1 MENHNDVYRSDLGSK
16 LAGNPILRSVSELPH
31 VRLGRFETSNARSFS
46 MSALGDD
53 GDGFD
58 IVRDTGSVCDPLS
71 HKLNIKPDFCLEST
85 VNSLQR
91 LPTVIITKKDPKKGL
106 DMDMDV
112 DLSSPLLKSGDLKV
126 LESPVLISEISPVTT
141 SDRPTPISSSILHP
155 MKNRGLNKSN
165 SIFRETDASAKL
177 PPDSDSSVVSS
188 SELKLATK
196 TKRNKVIPLLV
207 ILIFLLVGGLIP
219 SVFFSVRGSSFAVK
233 NYFGS
238 LTEGRRQS
246 LMDSLLSLY
255 GDPAMDD
262 TEEHGVSNNNSFI
275 PQPSSQWD
283 RINNNVDKMGA
294 KLSGY
299 NTFDGI
305 NPEYKSDQ
313 KMKQLMSMHKNGT
326 VFYGLAYSPRNALE
340 PACGLSKQDVMYDLA
355 VLSTVTTRIRT
366 YGMQCDQ
373 ASLILDTIQAM
384 GLNMTLSMGVWI
396 GSNDT
401 INSQQM
407 KAMEDV
413 LAKYPT
419 DLFESIFIGNE
430 VLFRQEKTTEELIKY
445 IAKTKSTMAK
455 LNKGSIP
462 VGTSEIGS
470 LVNKKLLDNC
480 DVIGA
485 NIHPFFG
492 GGDVK
497 YATNWIYNYLKYQIE
512 PLRTNKNQAKI
523 VITEVGWPYK
533 GGKYLNSKADA
544 ASFQAFMNQYICEAY
559 KQDYGWYYFEAFDEP
574 WKSIF
579 YEDGNTWETEW
590 GVFKQDRSMKKSA
603 IFPICP

>member
-1 MENHNDVYRSDLGSK
+1 M
-16 LAGNPILRSVSELPH
+16 AGNTIMRSVSELPH
-31 VRLGRFETSNARSFS
+31 VRLGRFDKSKTRSFS
-46 MSALGDD
+46 MSAVGDD

-71 HKLNIKPDFCLEST
+71 RKLNTMPEFCLNST
-85 VNSLQR
+85 VSSLQR
-91 LPTVIITKKDPKKGL
+91 LPTVIITKKDQNADL
-106 DMDMDV
+106 DV
-112 DLSSPLLKSGDLKV
+112 DLSSPLLKSGDLKAF
-126 LESPVLISEISPVTT
+126 ESPVLLSEISPVTT
-141 SDRPTPISSSILHP
+141 SDPPTPISSSILHP

-165 SIFRETDASAKL
+165 SIFRETEASAKP
-177 PPDSDSSVVSS
+177 PPDSDSSVASS
-188 SELKLATK
+188 TELMPAPKSKRGKL
-196 TKRNKVIPLLV
+196 IPFLTFL
-207 ILIFLLVGGLIP
+207 ILLLVGGLIP

-238 LTEGRRQS
+238 LTERSRQI
-246 LMDSLLSLY
+246 LIDSLASLY
-255 GDPAMDD
+255 GYPVTDD
-262 TEEHGVSNNNSFI
+262 TEDYSTPNNSSFV
-275 PQPSSQWD
+275 PQLTSQWD

-299 NTFDGI
+299 NTFDGLS
-305 NPEYKSDQ
+305 PEFKSDR
-313 KMKQLMSMHKNGT
+313 KIKQLMSMHQNGT
-326 VFYGLAYSPRNALE
+326 VFYGVAYSPRNALE
-340 PACGLSKQDVMYDLA
+340 PTCGLSKEDVVYDLA
-355 VLSTVTTRIRT
+355 LLSTVTTRIRT

-401 INSQQM
+401 INLQQM
-407 KAMEDV
+407 KVMEEV
-413 LAKYPT
+413 LAQYPA

-430 VLFRQEKTTEELIKY
+430 VLFRQDKTTDELIKY

-470 LVNKKLLDNC
+470 LVNKKLLNNC
-480 DVIGA
+480 DIIGA

-533 GGKYLNSKADA
+533 GGKYLNSKADP

-579 YEDGNTWETEW
+579 YEHGNTWETEW

-603 IFPICP
+603 LFPVCP